1 MNELQKR
8 RKSRSLPSVQREQIG
23 FAFESMGLR
32 GLTKAEQM
40 KVVTRLSQLL
50 MQAAGVA
57 GTESDDEH

>member
-23 FAFESMGLR
+23 FAFKSMGLR
-32 GLTKAEQM
+32 GLTRAERMKAA
-40 KVVTRLSQLL
+40 TRLAQLL

-57 GTESDDEH
+57 GREGDDER